1 MVISDR
7 LTATRTFISDGLLV
21 EGFAVEDV
29 TVGWAVVIDRETFYH
44 LEDKTVLLSCTT
56 LNTDSIARTK
66 YSHNYII
73 NPRYLSVGKGMSSVV
88 FYFL

>member
-1 MVISDR
+1 MGIPDR
-7 LTATRTFISDGLLV
+7 LTATRTFISDGLLA

-29 TVGWAVVIDRETFYH
+29 IVRWAVVKDRETFYH
-44 LEDKTVLLSCTT
+44 LEDRTVLLSCTT
-56 LNTDSIARTK
+56 LYTDSTARIK